1 MLQPLRHHALGIVVA
16 ALRRQLDRLAICDEQ
31 LRQGAEPGMS
41 DDVYVDIFA
50 TSRRYHENPNTFYR
64 QPVVAIRVADRT
76 FISDCGN
83 DQEAIEVARSVTTAL
98 ENHFKEGEMKPKPK
112 LRVVPN
118 HAAVIGDRALDPG
131 RSGEVGAVFGQ
142 RFRVVAARITAAFP
156 QSRIERVARRLPG
169 IGRIV
174 ARVLRDRDAADR
186 AWATAQVKIDHVTV
200 GDHACAP
207 DEVDDLP
214 IAAPG
219 IEISVGV
226 TNRSDRPVVA
236 RVLVEGVIS

>member
-1 MLQPLRHHALGIVVA
+1 
-16 ALRRQLDRLAICDEQ
+16 
-31 LRQGAEPGMS
+31 MS
-41 DDVYVDIFA
+41 VDSYVDVYA
-50 TSRRYHENPNTFYR
+50 SSRRYHENPNTFYR
-64 QPVVAIRVADRT
+64 QPVVEIRVGDRT
-76 FISDCGN
+76 FTSDCRN
-83 DQEAIEVARSVTTAL
+83 DQEAIEAARCITATL
-98 ENHFKEGEMKPKPK
+98 ENHFKEGGMKPK

-118 HAAVIGDRALDPG
+118 HAAMIGDRSLDPG
-131 RSGEVGAVFGQ
+131 RSGEVGAVFSQ
-142 RFRVVAARITAAFP
+142 RFRVVTARITAAFP
-156 QSRIERVARRLPG
+156 QSRIERLARRLPG

-207 DEVDDLP
+207 DEIDDLP
-214 IAAPG
+214 IAVPG
-219 IEISVGV
+219 TEISVGV